1 MANYK
6 VIGGDLKQYGPV
18 SAEDLRKWI
27 ADGRLNA
34 MSLVQVYGDIEWKPL
49 SSFPEFADALAGKP
63 TSLIPP
69 LSALPEGSEERR
81 AALRRVKGPAIA
93 LKVTSILNMLLAVYS
108 LVGKLFFPPNLEQL
122 NAQLQQ
128 IGDPQVQQSVQQ
140 LVQQWFHMAY
150 GPFGVVNSLFNLA
163 MSVLIYIGAAR
174 MQSLRSYEF
183 AYTAAILAMVP
194 CLTPCC
200 GYPLSLIFGI
210 WAVVALSKAGM
221 KSQFH

>member
-18 SAEDLRKWI
+18 SAEDVRKWI

-34 MSLVQVYGDIEWKPL
+34 MSLAQVYGDIEWKQL
-49 SSFPEFADALAGKP
+49 STFPEFAEALAGRP
-63 TSLIPP
+63 ATQIPP
-69 LSALPEGSEERR
+69 VPFGSAEDGDHR

-93 LKVTSILNMLLAVYS
+93 LKVTAILNMLLAACS
-108 LVGKLFFPPNLEQL
+108 LVEIMFFPPNMEQF
-122 NAQLQQ
+122 NSALQQ
-128 IGDPQVQQSVQQ
+128 IGDPQVQQSARQ
-140 LVQQWFHMAY
+140 LIQQWLHMAY
-150 GPFGVVNSLFNLA
+150 GPFGVVNSLFGLA
-163 MSVLIYIGAAR
+163 MSLLIYIGAAK

-183 AYTAAILAMVP
+183 AFTAAILAMVP

-200 GYPLSLIFGI
+200 VIGLPFGI
-210 WAVVALSKAGM
+210 WAVAALSRASM